1 MNIYSL
7 IIGLAREKHLHNSS
21 LKKHH
26 NNTLACTVTLI
37 EIGKTE
43 FVSTGMAGAE
53 SGRRFK
59 VVAYAELGS
68 VAIAEEVAGD
78 RLMSS

>member
-1 MNIYSL
+1 MVLDEVGRSEY
-7 IIGLAREKHLHNSS
+7 A
-21 LKKHH
+21 
-26 NNTLACTVTLI
+26 TFT
-37 EIGKTE
+37 
-43 FVSTGMAGAE
+43 STGMAGAV

-78 RLMSS
+78 TLISSYITLAGGGGQVNTMKK